1 MKKTLITLA
10 ISLGLMGAANLR
22 AYVIVTEPTGG
33 NDVSADK
40 AVNSTN
46 GTGYVSLGDIV
57 LTEVAATD
65 FAPGNDQTFILTAPM
80 GWRLNPVAGA
90 SVSFLNS
97 RDITAASVAVTASN
111 LTVTFSVGGTSR
123 LDKLTISGVHV
134 QPLDGASDPNAGYL
148 LNLSADSGTATIAGI
163 SRFNNLWFIEH
174 HSRNAHEAGSLETAL
189 VGRYGRCCFRRPTR
203 GHDFRPVWQSVL
215 PGCYHSGKGQPG
227 SGFRNASG
235 YD

>member
-1 MKKTLITLA
+1 MVPQSFSGSNRSMKKTLITLT

-65 FAPGNDQTFILTAPM
+65 FAPGNDQTFILTAPT

-111 LTVTFSVGGTSR
+111 LTVTLSLGGTSR
-123 LDKLTISGVHV
+123 LDKLTISGVQV
-134 QPLDGASDPNAGYL
+134 Q
-148 LNLSADSGTATIAGI
+148 
-163 SRFNNLWFIEH
+163 
-174 HSRNAHEAGSLETAL
+174 
-189 VGRYGRCCFRRPTR
+189 
-203 GHDFRPVWQSVL
+203 
-215 PGCYHSGKGQPG
+215 
-227 SGFRNASG
+227 
-235 YD
+235 